1 MISSQYT
8 VLAQSHV
15 HIYSYIQN
23 GKLKLLCSLCRI
35 VFMLSPETNLVSIF
49 LSLSIM
55 RVCVC
60 EFVPDCATFIYSKSI
75 HNGLTITIKYNHTH
89 THTKP
94 TFIRIWLGWPHEN
107 NIHTHT
113 KPINFYIWNRLL
125 WKSDGKKQRQKAKAS
140 VCVCNWNDL
149 IDESD
154 WLVLYFSLPLS
165 VAVIWLFFFS
175 LIQLSLLIYWF
186 VSFAVW
192 GTISFDLQQKKNSI
206 NIFHVYFYFV
216 SVCNVFRVD
225 IYCT

>member
-89 THTKP
+89 THTRNLHS
-94 TFIRIWLGWPHEN
+94 FAFGWVG
-107 NIHTHT
+107 HT
-113 KPINFYIWNRLL
+113 KITYIQTLSPLIFTYGIGYCGRVMERNR
-125 WKSDGKKQRQKAKAS
+125 DRKAKAS
-140 VCVCNWNDL
+140 VCVC
-149 IDESD
+149 
-154 WLVLYFSLPLS
+154 VC
-165 VAVIWLFFFS
+165 V
-175 LIQLSLLIYWF
+175 QL
-186 VSFAVW
+186 
-192 GTISFDLQQKKNSI
+192 K
-206 NIFHVYFYFV
+206 
-216 SVCNVFRVD
+216 
-225 IYCT
+225 